1 MSIITKT
8 KREFIQRCFR
18 QETISGPVLEV
29 GSGRDKFNRNLF
41 AKRYKFV
48 ATNIYPQNVVD
59 RICSVTCLPFRN
71 NSFGC
76 IICEHVLEHVDNPA
90 KAIAEIS
97 RVLKPKGLLLLI
109 VPFSWSIHEK
119 PYDLWRFSEEGVRAL
134 LANKFQDAHFEF
146 IGKADSPRLI
156 CVTARKPQRS
166 EKKKYPKVSV
176 IIPTYNRAHMVT
188 RAIESVLGQTYQDWE
203 LLVVSDGSTDNTK
216 EVVTRYP
223 DPRIRFFEKKNG
235 GPASARN
242 VGLRHARGEYIAY
255 CDDDDM
261 FFSHHLEVLA
271 NYLDRHPEID
281 MVRGFALTFSKR
293 RGYLKLGFLWGIIH
307 RHRNLPKKIYFD
319 EKLLAGEDSEFI
331 LRFSDYY
338 RIGILDFIVTN
349 YLIHD
354 KHYRRAIKKDL
365 SKFDDKRYV
374 KRIRLVCAGGCLKRW
389 QYIAIG
395 HFLIKLGS
403 VEGFLKLAHFFQ
415 KQFNCEESLYMLGI
429 AYYRKNRF
437 PHAKKTLLMA
447 LRKRSNNQ
455 AKTIISRHMLKEY
468 IYGLLA
474 WLSAQYL
481 PSLGSALNYAQTGLK
496 VCPESILL
504 ALEVFHAYLNA
515 EQKSAALEVARV
527 STRPYLKS
535 YYRMVINLLSNNSEA
550 LEEKFLAI
558 IRKLPTWMHYRA
570 YHTLSRFCKKQKSD
584 DVAAHYLL
592 ISRASSVETFMRPL
606 TQYLF
611 LKWTHSES
619 FNKIL
624 ERFFLVDSSS
634 DEPIIL
640 SPKRGFGRL
649 KI

>member
-271 NYLDRHPEID
+271 NYLDRHPEIGLIRAC
-281 MVRGFALTFSKR
+281 VVYVGQRSCQKPEHLR
-293 RGYLKLGFLWGIIH
+293 QGFLWAVLH
-307 RHRNLPKKIYFD
+307 RYRYLKKKIFFD
-319 EKLLAGEDSEFI
+319 EKQLSEEDIDFI

-338 RIGILDFIVTN
+338 PIRVINAVVSANVIHNVN
-349 YLIHD
+349 YTSLHRD
-354 KHYRRAIKKDL
+354 
-365 SKFDDKRYV
+365 YV
-374 KRIRLVCAGGCLKRW
+374 AKYSERLYGKRIRKACKTRHLTKR
-389 QYIAIG
+389 Q
-395 HFLIKLGS
+395 FLMLAY
-403 VEGFLKLAHFFQ
+403 FLLQLRSKNPLLNLAVS
-415 KQFNCEESLYMLGI
+415 FNRNFPTEEALYLLAY
-429 AYYRKNRF
+429 AYYRT
-437 PHAKKTLLMA
+437 KKFRQAQEA
-447 LRKRSNNQ
+447 LNKILHLNSNDITQ
-455 AKTIISRHMLKEY
+455 IIPAVLIREY
-468 IYGLLA
+468 SFGLLA
-474 WLSAQYL
+474 WIFSLQNTPDKAKEFSAK
-481 PSLGSALNYAQTGLK
+481 GLREFPRSK
-496 VCPESILL
+496 LL
-504 ALEVFHAYLNA
+504 KLEFFH
-515 EQKSAALEVARV
+515 AALEMKERKRIFA
-527 STRPYLKS
+527 YLRQECSRELHLYFQAVYELSCLRLQEAKKLFRGIKS
-535 YYRMVINLLSNNSEA
+535 RNQIFLYRLNL
-550 LEEKFLAI
+550 
-558 IRKLPTWMHYRA
+558 
-570 YHTLSRFCKKQKSD
+570 
-584 DVAAHYLL
+584 
-592 ISRASSVETFMRPL
+592 
-606 TQYLF
+606 
-611 LKWTHSES
+611 
-619 FNKIL
+619 
-624 ERFFLVDSSS
+624 
-634 DEPIIL
+634 
-640 SPKRGFGRL
+640 
-649 KI
+649 